1 MNSKINILLIRT
13 PEGIVF
19 SQALAGPVTRF
30 LAWGID
36 LAGIG
41 ALTGIAGTFIKLLGL
56 IVPDLATALTIFAY
70 FLISIGYGILL
81 EWHWRGQTIGKR
93 VLRLR
98 VVDAQGLRLRFTQI
112 VLRNL
117 LRFVDMLPAFYLT
130 GGVAC
135 LASPRGQRLGDIAAN
150 TVVVRNPRMSEP
162 DLEQLVG
169 GKFNSLREYPHLAAR
184 LRQRVSPG
192 EASLALQALMRRD
205 EFDPPARVL
214 LFRELVAH
222 FQAIVDFPPE
232 ATEGIAD
239 EQYVRNLADILFRSG
254 DRGKMKGLNPMRTDL

>member
-1 MNSKINILLIRT
+1 
-13 PEGIVF
+13 
-19 SQALAGPVTRF
+19 
-30 LAWGID
+30 
-36 LAGIG
+36 
-41 ALTGIAGTFIKLLGL
+41 
-56 IVPDLATALTIFAY
+56 
-70 FLISIGYGILL
+70 
-81 EWHWRGQTIGKR
+81 
-93 VLRLR
+93 
-98 VVDAQGLRLRFTQI
+98 
-112 VLRNL
+112 
-117 LRFVDMLPAFYLT
+117 
-130 GGVAC
+130 
-135 LASPRGQRLGDIAAN
+135 
-150 TVVVRNPRMSEP
+150 VVRNPRMSEP

-254 DRGKMKGLNPMRTDL
+254 HRGKMRA